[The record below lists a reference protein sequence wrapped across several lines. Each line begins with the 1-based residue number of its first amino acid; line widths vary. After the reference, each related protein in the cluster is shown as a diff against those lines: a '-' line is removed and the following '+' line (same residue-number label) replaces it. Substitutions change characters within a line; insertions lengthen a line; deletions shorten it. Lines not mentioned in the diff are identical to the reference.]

1 MGNTSE
7 KIDLVATF
15 NRKDLRAVKK
25 ALRHRSEFAAINDSW
40 AFVQKVACRFFK
52 AVDTPI
58 ALSCYIM
65 LKNNDIAGLISH
77 SVSPH
82 DYEDPN
88 RFADDYACVS
98 FLKKYEGF
106 PQTLRADTKLAAMK
120 STVASE
126 LACEK
131 TNQKLRQPD
140 MPSRHILDMLL
151 HAQKLISDVLQDC
164 PTLEKALGA
173 DGIPSYGPGTS
184 SSCKGHYTSV
194 YNKLDSDLHV
204 TNRAVPLAKELLNL
218 APRLVPH
225 YPDCF
230 TATTDIEGPFC
241 VPYSLKIIPGNR
253 FTTVPKNAKTDRPI
267 CVEPHLNM
275 VLQRIYGKVISKR
288 LKRFGIDTEMQHEV
302 NRMLAERCSI
312 DDRMVTIDLSAASDT
327 ISVELVRNLL
337 PEDWF
342 NTLNNIRSHFT
353 QYDDCLRENAKFSSM
368 GNGFTFELETLIF
381 WALACASLHANDLER
396 KGNVSVFGD
405 DIIVAT
411 PAAKDLVDLLT
422 YCGFSINKEKTFL
435 HGPFKESCGSDFWNG
450 YNVRPYFLKKEVM
463 DIRQLFGLAN
473 GIRHYATRRGRKF
486 YTCNR
491 FQAVWRFILDKIEKV
506 EPNYPIGPSLL
517 GDTVLWA
524 SPKEVSANAVIPT
537 MIDGIC
543 YSTQILDTGNRIRLK
558 NLSRVLTGALMT
570 LNPSKLRVGDH
581 FEAIPGSPMPTKYR
595 EASNFRNVTNVAVPV
610 GTDALIWL

>member
-1 MGNTSE
+1 MGNTSQ
-7 KIDLVATF
+7 KIDLVATL

-25 ALRHRSEFAAINDSW
+25 ALRHRSEFASINDSW
-40 AFVQKVACRFFK
+40 AFVQKVACRLYK

-58 ALSCYIM
+58 ALSCYIL
-65 LKNNDIAGLISH
+65 LKHQDIDGLINH

-82 DYEDPN
+82 DYEDPH

-106 PQTLRADTKLAAMK
+106 PKHLRADTKLAAMR

-126 LACEK
+126 LSCEK
-131 TNQKLRQPD
+131 TNQKLRCFV
-140 MPSRHILDMLL
+140 PSRHTLDMLL
-151 HAQKLISDVLQDC
+151 YAKDLISDVLQDC
-164 PTLEKALGA
+164 PNLEKALGA

-184 SSCKGHYTSV
+184 SSCKGRYTSV

-204 TNRAVPLAKELLNL
+204 TYKAAPLARELLNL
-218 APRLVPH
+218 VPRLIPQ
-225 YPDCF
+225 YPDRF
-230 TATTDIEGPFC
+230 TAKTDVVGAFC

-302 NRMLAERCSI
+302 NRTLAERCSI
-312 DDRMVTIDLSAASDT
+312 DDQMVTIDLSAASDT

-342 NTLNNIRSHFT
+342 DVLNNIRSHFT
-353 QYDDCLRENAKFSSM
+353 QYDDCARKNAKFSSM

-381 WALACASLHANDLER
+381 WALSCASLHFNGLDR
-396 KGNVSVFGD
+396 KNNVSVFGD

-411 PAAKDLVDLLT
+411 PAAETLVDLLT
-422 YCGFSINKEKTFL
+422 YCGFSLNKEKTFL
-435 HGPFKESCGSDFWNG
+435 YGPFKESCGSDFWNG

-473 GIRHYATRRGRKF
+473 GIRHYACRRGRNF
-486 YTCNR
+486 YSCDR
-491 FQAVWRFILDKIEKV
+491 FKKVWLFVLDKIKQI
-506 EPNYPIGPSLL
+506 EPNFPVGPSML

-524 SPKEVSANAVIPT
+524 SPSEVPASAVIPT

-558 NLSRVLTGALMT
+558 SLSRVLTGALMM
-570 LNPSKLRVGDH
+570 LNPSSLRSGIN
-581 FEAIPGSPMPTKYR
+581 FEAIPGSPMPNRYR
-595 EASNFRNVTNVAVPV
+595 EASNFRNITNVAIPV
-610 GTDALIWL
+610 GNDVLHWL

>member
-1 MGNTSE
+1 MGNTSQ
-7 KIDLVATF
+7 KIDLVATL

-25 ALRHRSEFAAINDSW
+25 ALRHRSEFVAINDSW

-52 AVDTPI
+52 AVDTPV

-65 LKNNDIAGLISH
+65 LQNNDIAGLISH

-82 DYEDPN
+82 DYEDPH

-106 PQTLRADTKLAAMK
+106 PKSLRADTKLAAMK

-131 TNQKLRQPD
+131 TNQKLRHFV
-140 MPSRHILDMLL
+140 PSRHTLDMLL
-151 HAQKLISDVLQDC
+151 YAQGLISDVLQDC
-164 PTLEKALGA
+164 PNLEKALGA

-184 SSCKGHYTSV
+184 SSCKGRYTSV

-204 TNRAVPLAKELLNL
+204 TYKAAPLAKELLSIV
-218 APRLVPH
+218 PRLIPQ
-225 YPDCF
+225 YPDRF
-230 TATTDIEGPFC
+230 TADTDIVGEFC
-241 VPYSLKIIPGNR
+241 VPYSLMFIPGNR

-302 NRMLAERCSI
+302 NRTLAESCSI
-312 DDRMVTIDLSAASDT
+312 DDQMVTIDLSAASDT

-342 NTLNNIRSHFT
+342 DVLNNIRSHFT

-381 WALACASLHANDLER
+381 WALTCAALHFNNLDR
-396 KGNVSVFGD
+396 KNNVSVFGD

-411 PAAKDLVDLLT
+411 PAANTLVDLLT
-422 YCGFSINKEKTFL
+422 YCGFSLNKEKTFL
-435 HGPFKESCGSDFWNG
+435 SGPFKESCGSDFWNG
-450 YNVRPYFLKKEVM
+450 YNVRPYFLKTEVS

-473 GIRHYATRRGRKF
+473 GIRHYASRRGRND
-486 YTCNR
+486 YSCDR
-491 FQAVWRFILDKIEKV
+491 FKGVWSFIVDKIKKI
-506 EPNYPIGPSLL
+506 EPNYPIGPKML

-524 SPKEVSANAVIPT
+524 SPSEVSANAVIPT

-543 YSTQILDTGNRIRLK
+543 YSTQILDTGNRIK
-558 NLSRVLTGALMT
+558 IKSLSRVLTGALMA
-570 LNPSKLRVGDH
+570 LNPSKIKLGAN
-581 FEAIPGSPMPTKYR
+581 FEALPGSPMPNRYR
-595 EASNFRNVTNVAVPV
+595 ESSNFRNITNVAVPV

>member
-1 MGNTSE
+1 MGNTSQ
-7 KIDLVATF
+7 KIDLVATL

-25 ALRHRSEFAAINDSW
+25 ALRHRSEFVTINDSW

-65 LKNNDIAGLISH
+65 LKNHDIAGLISH

-82 DYEDPN
+82 DYEDPH

-106 PQTLRADTKLAAMK
+106 PKSLRADTKLAAMK

-131 TNQKLRQPD
+131 TNQKLRHSV
-140 MPSRHILDMLL
+140 PSRHTLDMLL
-151 HAQKLISDVLQDC
+151 YAQELISDVLQDC
-164 PTLEKALGA
+164 PNLEKALGA

-184 SSCKGHYTSV
+184 SSCKGRYTSV

-204 TNRAVPLAKELLNL
+204 TCKASPLAKELLSL
-218 APRLVPH
+218 APRLIPH
-225 YPDCF
+225 YPDRF
-230 TATTDIEGPFC
+230 ATDTDIVGEFC

-302 NRMLAERCSI
+302 NRTLAERCSI
-312 DDRMVTIDLSAASDT
+312 DDQMVTIDLSAASDT
-327 ISVELVRNLL
+327 ISVELIRNLL

-342 NTLNNIRSHFT
+342 NVLNNIRSHFT
-353 QYDDCLRENAKFSSM
+353 SYDDCLRENAKFSSM

-381 WALACASLHANDLER
+381 WALTCASLHYNGLDR
-396 KGNVSVFGD
+396 KNNVSVFGD

-411 PAAKDLVDLLT
+411 PAAETLVDLLT
-422 YCGFSINKEKTFL
+422 YCGFSLNREKTFL

-450 YNVRPYFLKKEVM
+450 YNVRPYFLKKEVT

-473 GIRHYATRRGRKF
+473 GIRHYASRRGRNF
-486 YTCNR
+486 YTCGR
-491 FQAVWRFILDKIEKV
+491 FKGVWHYILDKIEKI
-506 EPNYPIGPSLL
+506 EPNFPVGPSML

-524 SPKEVSANAVIPT
+524 SPMEVPATAVIPT

-558 NLSRVLTGALMT
+558 NLSRVLTGALMM
-570 LNPSKLRVGDH
+570 LNPSKIRLGNQ
-581 FEAIPGSPMPTKYR
+581 FEAIPGSPMPNRFR
-595 EASNFRNVTNVAVPV
+595 ESSNFRNITNVAIPV
-610 GTDALIWL
+610 GSDAIHWL

>member
-1 MGNTSE
+1 MGNTSQ
-7 KIDLVATF
+7 KIDLVATL

-25 ALRHRSEFAAINDSW
+25 ALRHRSEFVTINDSW

-52 AVDTPI
+52 AVDTPV

-65 LKNNDIAGLISH
+65 LQNNDIAGLISH

-82 DYEDPN
+82 DYEDPH

-106 PQTLRADTKLAAMK
+106 PKSLRADTKLAAMR

-131 TNQKLRQPD
+131 TNQKLRYSV
-140 MPSRHILDMLL
+140 PSRHTLDMLL
-151 HAQKLISDVLQDC
+151 YAQELISDVLQDC
-164 PTLEKALGA
+164 PNLEKALGA

-184 SSCKGHYTSV
+184 SSCKGRYTSV

-204 TNRAVPLAKELLNL
+204 TSKAAPLAKELLSI
-218 APRLVPH
+218 APRLIPH
-225 YPDCF
+225 YPDRF
-230 TATTDIEGPFC
+230 ATDTDIVGEFC
-241 VPYSLKIIPGNR
+241 VPYSLMFVPGNR

-302 NRMLAERCSI
+302 NRTLAESCSI

-342 NTLNNIRSHFT
+342 NVLNNIRSHFT

-381 WALACASLHANDLER
+381 WALSCASLHFNNLDR
-396 KGNVSVFGD
+396 RNNVSVFGD

-411 PAAKDLVDLLT
+411 PAANTLVDLLT
-422 YCGFSINKEKTFL
+422 YCGFSLNKEKTFL
-435 HGPFKESCGSDFWNG
+435 SGPFKESCGSDFWNG
-450 YNVRPYFLKKEVM
+450 YNIRPYFCKKEVL
-463 DIRQLFGLAN
+463 DVRQLFGLAN
-473 GIRHYATRRGRKF
+473 GIRHYASRRGRSD
-486 YTCNR
+486 YSCDR
-491 FQAVWRFILDKIEKV
+491 FKGVWNFVVDKIKKI
-506 EPNYPIGPSLL
+506 EPNYPIGPKML

-524 SPKEVSANAVIPT
+524 SPSEVSAEAVIPT

-543 YSTQILDTGNRIRLK
+543 YSVQILDTGNRIRIK
-558 NLSRVLTGALMT
+558 DLSRVLTGALMT
-570 LNPSKLRVGDH
+570 LNPSKLRLGSR
-581 FEAIPGSPMPTKYR
+581 FEALPGSPMPTRYR
-595 EASNFRNVTNVAVPV
+595 EASNFRNITNVAVPV

>member
-1 MGNTSE
+1 MGNTSQ
-7 KIDLVATF
+7 KIDLVATI

-25 ALRHRSEFAAINDSW
+25 ALRHRGEFAAINDSW

-52 AVDTPI
+52 AVDTPV
-58 ALSCYIM
+58 ALSCYMM
-65 LKNNDIAGLISH
+65 LKHHDIAALISH

-106 PQTLRADTKLAAMK
+106 PKLLRADTKLAAMK

-131 TNQKLRQPD
+131 TNQKLRSSV
-140 MPSRHILDMLL
+140 PSRHTLDMLL
-151 HAQKLISDVLQDC
+151 YAQELISDVLQDC
-164 PTLEKALGA
+164 PNLEKALGA

-184 SSCKGHYTSV
+184 SSCKGRYTSV

-204 TNRAVPLAKELLNL
+204 TYKAAPLAKELLSL
-218 APRLVPH
+218 VPRLIPQ
-225 YPDCF
+225 YPDRF
-230 TATTDIEGPFC
+230 ATDMDVEGAFC
-241 VPYSLKIIPGNR
+241 VPYRLKIIPGNR

-302 NRMLAERCSI
+302 NRILAERCSI

-327 ISVELVRNLL
+327 ISVELIRNLL

-342 NTLNNIRSHFT
+342 DVLNNIRSHFT
-353 QYDDCLRENAKFSSM
+353 QYDDCQRENAKFSSM

-381 WALACASLHANDLER
+381 WALSCASLHFNNLDR
-396 KGNVSVFGD
+396 KNNVSVFGD

-411 PAAKDLVDLLT
+411 PAADTLVDLLT
-422 YCGFSINKEKTFL
+422 YCGFSLNMEKTFL

-450 YNVRPYFLKKEVM
+450 YNIRPFFLKKEVG
-463 DIRQLFGLAN
+463 DVRQLFGLAN
-473 GIRHYATRRGRKF
+473 GIRHYASRRGRNF
-486 YTCNR
+486 YSCER
-491 FQAVWRFILDKIEKV
+491 FKGVWHFVVDKIERI
-506 EPNYPIGPSLL
+506 EPHYPVGPKML

-524 SPKEVSANAVIPT
+524 SPLEVSANAVIPT
-537 MIDGIC
+537 TIDGIC
-543 YSTQILDTGNRIRLK
+543 YSTQILDTGNRIKIRH
-558 NLSRVLTGALMT
+558 LSRVLTGALMT
-570 LNPSKLRVGDH
+570 LNPSKIRLGDK
-581 FEAIPGSPMPTKYR
+581 FEAIPGNPIPRKYR
-595 EASNFRNVTNVAVPV
+595 ESSNFRNITNVAVPV
-610 GTDALIWL
+610 GNDAFLWL

>member
-1 MGNTSE
+1 MGNTSQ
-7 KIDLVATF
+7 KIDLVATI

-25 ALRHRSEFAAINDSW
+25 ALRHRGEFAAINGSW

-52 AVDTPI
+52 AVDTPV
-58 ALSCYIM
+58 ALSCYMM
-65 LKNNDIAGLISH
+65 LKYHDIAALISH

-106 PQTLRADTKLAAMK
+106 PKLLRADTKLAAMK

-131 TNQKLRQPD
+131 TNQKLRSSV
-140 MPSRHILDMLL
+140 PSRHTLDMLL
-151 HAQKLISDVLQDC
+151 YAQELISDVLQDC
-164 PTLEKALGA
+164 PNLEKALGA

-184 SSCKGHYTSV
+184 SSCKGRYTSV

-204 TNRAVPLAKELLNL
+204 TYKAAPLAKELLSL
-218 APRLVPH
+218 VPRLIPQ
-225 YPDCF
+225 YPDRF
-230 TATTDIEGPFC
+230 RTKMDVVGAFC
-241 VPYSLKIIPGNR
+241 VPYRLKIIPGNR

-302 NRMLAERCSI
+302 NRILAERCSI

-327 ISVELVRNLL
+327 ISVELIRNLL

-342 NTLNNIRSHFT
+342 DVLNNIRSHFT
-353 QYDDCLRENAKFSSM
+353 QYDDCQRENAKFSSM

-381 WALACASLHANDLER
+381 WALSCASLHFNNLDR
-396 KGNVSVFGD
+396 KNNVSVFGD

-411 PAAKDLVDLLT
+411 PAADTLVDLLT
-422 YCGFSINKEKTFL
+422 YCGFSLNMEKTFL

-450 YNVRPYFLKKEVM
+450 YNVRPFFLKKEVR
-463 DIRQLFGLAN
+463 DVRQLFGLAN
-473 GIRHYATRRGRKF
+473 GIRHYASRRGRNF
-486 YTCNR
+486 YSCER
-491 FQAVWRFILDKIEKV
+491 FKGVWHFVVDKIERI
-506 EPNYPIGPSLL
+506 EPHYPVGPKML

-524 SPKEVSANAVIPT
+524 SPLEVSANAVIPT
-537 MIDGIC
+537 TIDGIC
-543 YSTQILDTGNRIRLK
+543 YSTQILDTGNRIKIRY
-558 NLSRVLTGALMT
+558 LSRVLTGALMT
-570 LNPSKLRVGDH
+570 LNPSKIRLGDK
-581 FEAIPGSPMPTKYR
+581 FEAIPGNPIPRKYR
-595 EASNFRNVTNVAVPV
+595 ESSNFRNITNVAVPV
-610 GTDALIWL
+610 GNDAFLWL